1 MFRVISEGLLNRPGV
16 SIVAA
21 GFLAFMV
28 AVATAAEDGEKS
40 DLADR
45 AARLADEA
53 ERRLGTA
60 EAHADDIESLRRTVD
75 QVLAMLEGAREVNDG
90 LKSDIDILS
99 RNLTE
104 SDVESE
110 KARDLNA
117 ELEQKIAELTA
128 ALLTVRNQ
136 SDGTQTD
143 LETERRRLREM
154 NEKMATLGKDLAA
167 RDKEILQLQATI
179 ATMTSELAKERER
192 STSQQSDKGALEKRL
207 AALQAAQ
214 KKLIAERD
222 EARQQIVLLAK
233 KIDGLDAELRQVEA
247 SELEELARY
256 RSEFFGRLRRVLGG
270 RRDIRVEGDRF
281 VFQSEVL
288 FASGSAELGLEGQ
301 RQLGLFANTLRD
313 ISARFPRDL
322 GWVLRVDGHTDNNPI
337 ATVRFPSNWEL
348 SAARAISVV
357 RFLASQG
364 IPAER
369 LVAAG
374 FGQHHPVDSGTDEIA
389 HRRNRRIEMKLT
401 QR

>member
-1 MFRVISEGLLNRPGV
+1 MVGLIGEASLWRHGV
-16 SIVAA
+16 AVLAA
-21 GFLAFMV
+21 GFLVCSV
-28 AVATAAEDGEKS
+28 AVATAAEDSEKS

-53 ERRLGTA
+53 ERRLGSA
-60 EAHADDIESLRRTVD
+60 EAHADDIETLRRTVD
-75 QVLAMLEGAREVNDG
+75 QVLALLEGAREVNDG
-90 LKSDIDILS
+90 LKTDINILS

-128 ALLTVRNQ
+128 ALLTARSQ
-136 SDGTQTD
+136 SDGSKTD
-143 LETERRRLREM
+143 LESERQRLQEM
-154 NEKMATLGKDLAA
+154 NDKMAALGKDLAA
-167 RDKEILQLQATI
+167 RDKVILDLQATI
-179 ATMTSELAKERER
+179 ATMTRELAKEREQ
-192 STSQQSDKGALEKRL
+192 STSRQGDKSSLEKRL
-207 AALQAAQ
+207 AALTAEQ

-222 EARQQIVLLAK
+222 EARRKIVQLAK

-247 SELEELARY
+247 GELEELARY

-301 RQLGLFANTLRD
+301 RQLGLFASTLRD
-313 ISARFPRDL
+313 ISSRFPRDL
-322 GWVLRVDGHTDNNPI
+322 AWVLRVDGHTDSNPI

-357 RFLASQG
+357 RFLVSQD

-374 FGQHHPVDSGTDEIA
+374 FGQHHPVDDGSDEIA

>member
-1 MFRVISEGLLNRPGV
+1 MVGLIGEASLWRRGV
-16 SIVAA
+16 AVVAA
-21 GFLAFMV
+21 GFLVCVV
-28 AVATAAEDGEKS
+28 AVASAAEDSENA

-53 ERRLGTA
+53 ERRLGSA

-75 QVLAMLEGAREVNDG
+75 QVLALLEGAREVNDG
-90 LKSDIDILS
+90 LKTDVNILS

-104 SDVESE
+104 SDVEGE

-128 ALLTVRNQ
+128 ALLTARSQ
-136 SDGTQTD
+136 SDGSKTD
-143 LETERRRLREM
+143 LESERRRLQEM
-154 NEKMATLGKDLAA
+154 NDKMAALGKDLAA
-167 RDKEILQLQATI
+167 RDKVILGLQATI
-179 ATMTSELAKERER
+179 ATMTSELAKEREQ
-192 STSQQSDKGALEKRL
+192 STSRQGDKSSLEKRL
-207 AALQAAQ
+207 AALTAEQ

-222 EARQQIVLLAK
+222 EARRKIVQLAK
-233 KIDGLDAELRQVEA
+233 KIDGLDAELRQAEA
-247 SELEELARY
+247 GELEELARY

-288 FASGSAELGLEGQ
+288 FASGSAELGQEGQ
-301 RQLGLFANTLRD
+301 RQLGLFASTLRD
-313 ISARFPRDL
+313 ISSRFPRDL
-322 GWVLRVDGHTDNNPI
+322 AWVLRVDGHTDSNPI

-357 RFLASQG
+357 RFLVSQD

-374 FGQHHPVDSGTDEIA
+374 FGQHHPVDDGSDEIA